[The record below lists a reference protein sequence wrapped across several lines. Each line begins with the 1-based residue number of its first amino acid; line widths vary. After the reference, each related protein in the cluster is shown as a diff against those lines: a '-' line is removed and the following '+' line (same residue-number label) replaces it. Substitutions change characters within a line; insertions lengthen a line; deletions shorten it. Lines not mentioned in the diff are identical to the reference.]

1 MLFASIL
8 LCGLITVVLSIT
20 SLDLVNSMKDFW
32 IVILAFIVGVLI
44 GIILIVL
51 TILIGAIFVSNKK
64 TYDKPK
70 KYYYN
75 YVTRVTELLLLVSG
89 CRVYIRGLD
98 KLPLD
103 KKYLLIAN
111 HQSMFDSIALVWTMR
126 GFTTSFVHKN
136 GLLKLPIVGRYL
148 NASSFIS
155 IDREN
160 PREGVKAINK
170 AADKIINNV
179 SSVVICPEGTRSKS
193 YQVGEF
199 HHGSFKIALKAK
211 CPIILC
217 AIQNGCKVKS
227 RFPFKTTKIY
237 IDFVEVMNYDD
248 FKEKSTQDISDYAYN
263 QIKEALNE
271 LPKY

>member
-8 LCGLITVVLSIT
+8 LCGLITVILSIT

-64 TYDKPK
+64 TYDKPR

-103 KKYLLIAN
+103 KKFLFITN
-111 HQSMFDSIALVWTMR
+111 HQSLFDSVATAWTLR
-126 GFTTSFVHKN
+126 GFNLQFVMKN
-136 GLLKLPIVGRYL
+136 SLLKVFLIGPYL
-148 NASSFIS
+148 HACGFIA
-155 IDREN
+155 IDRSN
-160 PREGVKAINK
+160 PREGIKAINK
-170 AADKIINNV
+170 SVDRITNDV
-179 SSVVICPEGTRSKS
+179 SSIVICPEGTRSGG
-193 YQVGEF
+193 YEMGEF
-199 HHGSFKIALKAK
+199 HNGSFKIATKAS
-211 CPIILC
+211 CDIVLC
-217 AIQNGCKVKS
+217 AIQNTCKIMK
-227 RFPFKTTKIY
+227 RFPWKSTEIY
-237 IDFVEVMNYDD
+237 FDVIEVIKPEDY
-248 FKEKSTQDISDYAYN
+248 EGKSTQEISDYAYKV
-263 QIKEALNE
+263 IKEDLNE